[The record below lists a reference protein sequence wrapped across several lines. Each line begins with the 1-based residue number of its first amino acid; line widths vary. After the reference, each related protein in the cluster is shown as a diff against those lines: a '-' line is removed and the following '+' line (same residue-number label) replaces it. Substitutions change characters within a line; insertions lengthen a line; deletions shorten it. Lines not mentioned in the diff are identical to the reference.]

1 MFLTSSALMRQAD
14 EAAIYGA
21 GIPSIQLMESAAGY
35 LARAA
40 YGHASCGGTTYVFCG
55 SGNNG
60 GDGIGAAV
68 YLVRHGCRV
77 RVLLTG
83 ERERM
88 SADSRE
94 MERRLVTLGVEV
106 EEFDPDEKGLAE
118 RLEGAPVIID
128 AIFGI
133 GLNKPVRGK
142 AQDAIRMI
150 NASGAP
156 VISADI
162 PSGVEADTGRILGM
176 AVKAERTVTFS
187 LAKPGHFI
195 QPGCTCCGRLEV
207 RDIGIPVGLV
217 QGCKTKVRAVL
228 DGEVRLPARA
238 PVSHKGDYGR
248 LLIVGGCVGYTG
260 APNMCALAAVRSGAG
275 LVHLGVPRSIYP
287 ICAVKNDE
295 AMPFPLADDADGL
308 LSAEAGEAIGEK
320 LKQCGACVIGPG
332 LGRSPDTVRLVQ
344 EVVKSA
350 EMPLVVD
357 ADGLYALSGNMELLS
372 RAPGTRILTPHDGE
386 FVRMGGVLSGDRIA
400 DAASFAQEH
409 NCVLVL
415 KGHRTLV
422 AFPDGE
428 VSIITHGNPGMAKG
442 GTGDVLAGIIG
453 AMLGQFP
460 LKEAVVNG
468 VFLHALAG
476 DMCRDELGE
485 YSMTAG
491 DIIRMLPKATMRLAK
506 SGEERET
513 KEKPAF

>member
-1 MFLTSSALMRQAD
+1 MFLTNSALMRQAD
-14 EAAIYGA
+14 EAAVYGA

-83 ERERM
+83 ERSRM

-94 MERRLVTLGVEV
+94 MERRLVSLGVEL

-133 GLNKPVRGK
+133 GLNKPLHGK
-142 AQDAIRMI
+142 PLDAVRMI

-162 PSGVEADTGRILGM
+162 PSGVEADTGRILGA
-176 AVKAERTVTFS
+176 AVMAERTVTFS

-195 QPGCTCCGRLEV
+195 QPGCICCGRLEV
-207 RDIGIPVGLV
+207 RDIGIPVGLI
-217 QGCKTKVRAVL
+217 QGCKTRVSAVL
-228 DGEVRLPARA
+228 DGELRLPARA

-248 LLIVGGCVGYTG
+248 LLIVGGSVGYTG

-275 LVHLGVPRSIYP
+275 LVHLGVPRSIYQ

-295 AMPFPLADDADGL
+295 AMPFPLDDDANGL
-308 LSAEAGEAIGEK
+308 LSASAEEAVEEK
-320 LKQCGACVIGPG
+320 LALCDVCVIGPG
-332 LGRSPDTVRLVQ
+332 LGRSEGTERLVQ
-344 EVVKSA
+344 NIVKKA
-350 EMPLVVD
+350 AMPIVLD
-357 ADGLYALSGNMELLS
+357 ADGLYALSRNMELVS
-372 RAPGTRILTPHDGE
+372 RAPGTLILTPHDGE
-386 FVRMGGVLSGDRIA
+386 FIRMGGSLSGDRIS
-400 DAASFAQEH
+400 DAVTFAQEH
-409 NCVLVL
+409 SCVLVL

-422 AFPDGE
+422 AFPDGD

-460 LKEAVVNG
+460 LKQAVVNG

-491 DIIRMLPKATMRLAK
+491 DIIRMLPEATMRLSK
-506 SGEERET
+506 ERGDRDT
-513 KEKPAF
+513 REKTAF